1 MRFSYVVLCAS
12 VGLAGCGYDNDGP
25 AYPNTVVASVGLTL
39 SPDAVMTSAG
49 DTRTVTAVVTDA
61 NQSVVPSPSLAW
73 TSDDPA
79 VATVVGTGSTATITA
94 VEDGVATITASAGS
108 VQGTATVLVRR
119 ALASV
124 VVTSPVPVVTL
135 GSTAQLVTTGLD
147 ARGNPLSGLTGFTF
161 TSSNPGSVIVSNT
174 GVVTA
179 IFAFPALP
187 SAIITATLTKDGVTA
202 SDTAGI
208 STRSPLNFDHAALM
222 LSDLVRPNPVPTA
235 GAGVA
240 FFFRTG
246 DRINYTITWSA
257 LSGPAVE
264 AHLHG
269 PGDTTDVAGTLVDL
283 PIGAQA
289 TSFGALNGSFGA
301 PDIRPQG
308 GRPAISLDSL
318 VKLLAPGKVYVDLH
332 TSAFPAGEI
341 RGQVEGPFR

>member
-1 MRFSYVVLCAS
+1 VTYPRTAAS
-12 VGLAGCGYDNDGP
+12 VE
-25 AYPNTVVASVGLTL
+25 LTL
-39 SPDAVMTSAG
+39 SPNSVMTSAG
-49 DTRTVTAVVTDA
+49 DTRAVTAVVKDV
-61 NQSVVPSPSLAW
+61 NQSVVPSPSLTW

-94 VEDGVATITASAGS
+94 IDDGVATITARVGS
-108 VQGTATVLVRR
+108 VEASAPVLVRR
-119 ALASV
+119 AVASI
-124 VVTSPVPVVTL
+124 VVTSPKPVIPL
-135 GSTAQLVTTGLD
+135 GSTAQLATTGLD

-161 TSSNPGSVIVSNT
+161 TSSNPGSVVVSNT

-202 SDTAGI
+202 TDTAAVSVG
-208 STRSPLNFDHAALM
+208 PVVGFDHAALM
-222 LSDLVRPNPVPTA
+222 LSDFVKPNPVPTA

-240 FFFRTG
+240 FFFLTG
-246 DRINYTITWSA
+246 SRINYTVTWSA

-269 PGDTTDVAGTLVDL
+269 ASDTTDVAGTLVDL
-283 PIGAQA
+283 PVGMQ
-289 TSFGALNGSFGA
+289 TSSFGVLNGSFGA
-301 PDIRPQG
+301 ADIRSQG

-318 VKLLAPGKVYVDLH
+318 VKLLAPGKVYMDLH
-332 TSAFPAGEI
+332 TQAFPAGEI